1 MGEEGG
7 AGYYFGD
14 QLQLSCRPC
23 NYVYLSE
30 EGKKKNKKKERR
42 RGKEEEGKKKERSV
56 SRDIKG
62 KKMNKVRRENE
73 VATEYVRT
81 ISGKITRVLVV

>member
-1 MGEEGG
+1 MITLHPSNKLRGRQEGRRERERRERGEGRRGVGEEGG
-7 AGYYFGD
+7 AGYYFDD

-42 RGKEEEGKKKERSV
+42 RGKEE
-56 SRDIKG
+56 
-62 KKMNKVRRENE
+62 
-73 VATEYVRT
+73 
-81 ISGKITRVLVV
+81 GKIS